1 MRRAGRTTRGPRCPK
16 GWVPG
21 PLLWK
26 SRPPQPSQRPSHSPT
41 AHGSR
46 KWGVRFPD
54 PSLRSP
60 PRPAVR
66 TPPRRKAP
74 PSQTLTRPEADSPPA
89 RCLPRIWTTT
99 AQKRG
104 PGASGP
110 PHTRPVPRT
119 PPRLFPSTARWT
131 LRQEARAMVTC
142 AGPRAGPAAC
152 TPTPA
157 PGSRAEQ
164 APSGWGGRTGRPRPC
179 QPKGSPCRPNRSS
192 RCQLRRRMKT

>member
-1 MRRAGRTTRGPRCPK
+1 MRRAGLPKRSWVDGHLRHGPHTTRSPRGPK

-26 SRPPQPSQRPSHSPT
+26 SHPPWPSRRPSHNPT
-41 AHGSR
+41 AHGAR
-46 KWGVRFPD
+46 KWGVRLPD

-60 PRPAVR
+60 PRLAVR
-66 TPPRRKAP
+66 TPRRRKAP

-89 RCLPRIWTTT
+89 RRLPRIWTTT

-104 PGASGP
+104 PGASEHP
-110 PHTRPVPRT
+110 RTRPVPRT
-119 PPRLFPSTARWT
+119 PPHRFPSTARWT

-157 PGSRAEQ
+157 PGSRAE
-164 APSGWGGRTGRPRPC
+164 
-179 QPKGSPCRPNRSS
+179 
-192 RCQLRRRMKT
+192 